1 MADEG
6 LKVSQNNPRND
17 SRSAA
22 PLTDLDALIKA
33 IAHLARRDILEWLK
47 QPHKYFP
54 EQHHG
59 MELGVC
65 LGEIA
70 RRCGLS
76 QSTVSTHMAQLKRA
90 GLVEMQRAGTFR
102 FFKRNEAAITLFLQ
116 SLAQHLEASKASND
130 R

>member
-6 LKVSQNNPRND
+6 LKVSQNTPRID
-17 SRSAA
+17 PKSGAS
-22 PLTDLDALIKA
+22 LTDLDALIKA

-47 QPHKYFP
+47 QPQKYFP

-76 QSTVSTHMAQLKRA
+76 QSTVSNHMAQLKRA
-90 GLVEMQRAGTFR
+90 GLVDMQKAGTFR

-116 SLAQHLEASKASND
+116 SLAQHLEASAPSND